1 MAGDS
6 RPAEPVDP
14 AVRGTGLR
22 GGFEAPRSLWRRRLP
37 VVAGVVL
44 AAIAAVGLYLL
55 ASGSPPAGAGTSA
68 ATAEDLRP
76 LTELYEALNEQAVD
90 KPDAEALVDGAIEG
104 MLEQIDDPYSKFFT
118 AGDFAEFNA
127 SLDGTFSGVGLML
140 EETPE
145 GPVIVNVL
153 EDTPAEKAG
162 IEEGE
167 RIIAV
172 DGEDVSGAPLEKIVA
187 KVKGEPGTSVRLG
200 LAGGDAGRRTLE
212 ITRAE
217 FDLPLVRS
225 EMLDSD
231 IGYVQLYQ
239 FADGAGQRLRRT
251 VRSLGD
257 DGAKGIVLDLRG
269 NPGGLLNEAISAAS
283 VFIEDGQIVSVQ
295 KRGGER
301 ETYDAV
307 DDAFE
312 SIPLAVVVDGNSAS
326 ASEIVAGAVQDAD
339 RGEVVGE
346 TTFGKGTVQTI
357 AQFSDG
363 SGAKFTTARYYTPS
377 GDSIEGVGVEPDV
390 AVEAADPP
398 DDDDQAGDD
407 APDVDDD
414 PQVRAAVNEVER
426 LVGAGR

>member
-1 MAGDS
+1 MA
-6 RPAEPVDP
+6 
-14 AVRGTGLR
+14 
-22 GGFEAPRSLWRRRLP
+22 GGFEAPRSSWRRRLP

-55 ASGSPPAGAGTSA
+55 ASGSRPAGAGTSA
-68 ATAEDLRP
+68 DTAEDLRP

-104 MLEQIDDPYSKFFT
+104 MLEQVEDPYAKFFT

-140 EETPE
+140 EETPD
-145 GPVIVNVL
+145 GPVIVSVL
-153 EDTPAEKAG
+153 DDTPAEKAG

-167 RIIAV
+167 RIIVV
-172 DGEDVSGAPLEKIVA
+172 DGENVAGDPLEKIVA

-200 LAGGDAGRRTLE
+200 LAGGDEGRRTLE

-217 FDLPLVRS
+217 FDLPLVES
-225 EMLDSD
+225 EMLDGD

-239 FADGAGQRLRRT
+239 FADGAGQRVRRA
-251 VRSLGD
+251 VRSLRD
-257 DGAKGIVLDLRG
+257 DGAEGIVLDLRG
-269 NPGGLLNEAISAAS
+269 NPGGLLNEAISVAS
-283 VFIEDGQIVSVQ
+283 VFIEDGDVVSVQ
-295 KRGGER
+295 KRGGQR

-312 SIPLAVVVDGNSAS
+312 SIPMAVVVDGNSAS
-326 ASEIVAGAVQDAD
+326 ASEIVAAAIQDAD
-339 RGEVVGE
+339 RGPLVGE

-377 GDSIEGVGVEPDV
+377 GDSIEGVGVKPEI

-398 DDDDQAGDD
+398 DDGDRAGDD
-407 APDVDDD
+407 SPDVDDD
-414 PQVRAAVNEVER
+414 PQVRAAADEVGQ
-426 LVGAGR
+426 LAGAGR